1 MSSPGSS
8 SSPAQRGVEA
18 LGVHA
23 AVPPRHALGADADLA
38 QRLVGRRAG
47 GEHEV
52 ARPVE
57 GPHRQRHRLCEAY
70 LTRALRGVG
79 GELGVVA
86 AHQRQAERA
95 CDERA
100 RHPDRPGRADVD
112 RVEGA
117 LGERL
122 HGGGQARHAD
132 AQAGVEGDVHLG
144 DRGETAVDGG
154 VGADHLDLEA
164 RHAALADLFERARD
178 PVGAADPVGHDRHPR
193 RLPLARVEL
202 GLLAAQEGGGGGV
215 GDRGD
220 AALEDAPRRARRVDA
235 PRLLC
240 VGGRRDGLHDRL
252 HGSAQLALVCAAG
265 ATVQVGVSEALVLHV
280 RDQPA
285 LVELVEPDC
294 GEPRAQ
300 QAPGVGGVEVC
311 ADGAVARLALTQ
323 QTLGHGEHRAGV
335 RPLPTPGLATAL
347 GLDGA
352 AAERVRGE
360 RDRGV
365 RPLRG
370 AALFAPRGGPPG
382 AHVGEELRG
391 AARGRGLR
399 PGASDVHPR
408 VVVAAADARAV
419 ERGYIGGRRAVELA
433 GARAVAYLPDRE
445 RVREAPAV
453 ARGEG
458 GADGVVGVGQRAHAL
473 AGAQVLRALLHIPAV
488 RLQPLVVGGV
498 DPVAEHVHRRPRLAA
513 EVGGELLGDE
523 HVGALGDLQHA
534 GDRVVIGDRHEVHP
548 APLGQ
553 LVDLLRRGRALGQPH
568 RPLHPQARDL
578 RGRGVAVHVHP
589 RHALVAPVSLPCD
602 RALRVHTKR
611 FGRKL
616 RVLVTSRAPPCEG
629 LVKRRRSVRAATNAL
644 GVCAGR
650 HPLAEEPNKMALAG
664 S

>member
-1 MSSPGSS
+1 M
-8 SSPAQRGVEA
+8 
-18 LGVHA
+18 
-23 AVPPRHALGADADLA
+23 
-38 QRLVGRRAG
+38 
-47 GEHEV
+47 
-52 ARPVE
+52 
-57 GPHRQRHRLCEAY
+57 
-70 LTRALRGVG
+70 
-79 GELGVVA
+79 
-86 AHQRQAERA
+86 
-95 CDERA
+95 
-100 RHPDRPGRADVD
+100 
-112 RVEGA
+112 
-117 LGERL
+117 
-122 HGGGQARHAD
+122 
-132 AQAGVEGDVHLG
+132 
-144 DRGETAVDGG
+144 
-154 VGADHLDLEA
+154 
-164 RHAALADLFERARD
+164 
-178 PVGAADPVGHDRHPR
+178 GAADPVGHDRHPR

-235 PRLLC
+235 SRLRC
-240 VGGRRDGLHDRL
+240 ARGRRDGLYDRL
-252 HGSAQLALVCAAG
+252 HGGAQLALVCAAG
-265 ATVQVGVSEALVLHV
+265 AAVQVGVGEALVLHV

-285 LVELVEPDC
+285 LVELVELDR

-300 QAPGVGGVEVC
+300 QTPGVGGGEVC
-311 ADGAVARLALTQ
+311 ADGALARVALAQ
-323 QTLGHGEHRAGV
+323 QALGHGEHRAGV
-335 RPLPTPGLATAL
+335 RTLPAPGHATATAL
-347 GLDGA
+347 CAARAAACRQAAAARAFTARAA
-352 AAERVRGE
+352 AAERTRGE

-391 AARGRGLR
+391 VARWRGLR
-399 PGASDVHPR
+399 PGTSDVHPR

-419 ERGYIGGRRAVELA
+419 ERGDVGRRRAVQLA
-433 GARAVAYLPDRE
+433 GARAVAHLPDRE

-458 GADGVVGVGQRAHAL
+458 SADGVVGVGQRAHAL
-473 AGAQVLRALLHIPAV
+473 AGAQVLRALLHVPAV

-523 HVGALGDLQHA
+523 HVGALCDLQHA
-534 GDRVVIGDRHEVHP
+534 GDRVVVGDRHEVHP

-578 RGRGVAVHVHP
+578 RGCGVAVHVHP
-589 RHALVAPVSLPCD
+589 RHALLAPASLRHD

-616 RVLVTSRAPPCEG
+616 RVLVTSRAPPCER
-629 LVKRRRSVRAATNAL
+629 LVKRRVAPA
-644 GVCAGR
+644 VCAGR
-650 HPLAEEPNKMALAG
+650 L
-664 S
+664 